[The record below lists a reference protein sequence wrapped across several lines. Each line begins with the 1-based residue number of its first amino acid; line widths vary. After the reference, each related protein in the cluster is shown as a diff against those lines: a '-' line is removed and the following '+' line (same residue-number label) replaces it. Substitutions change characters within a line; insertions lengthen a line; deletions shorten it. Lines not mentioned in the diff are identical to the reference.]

1 MGERLLETFGTA
13 TDRGRPGAVKRGHP
27 DERFDASPRTLV
39 ALEVHAGGEPGRVIV
54 EGVGHLPGATMVE
67 KMCHHVAAA
76 GERLSIAPAP
86 FRKWSL

>member
-1 MGERLLETFGTA
+1 
-13 TDRGRPGAVKRGHP
+13 
-27 DERFDASPRTLV
+27 V

-86 FRKWSL
+86 SRKWSL